1 MRGDVTWRDA
11 RHGHDETIAGAG
23 ADAELLEL
31 RSRLDLA
38 GLAALTR
45 TVTEQIVGTSA
56 DLGYANDLVCSE
68 AWLEAAVD
76 ALASGAAVVAD
87 GPMVAAGLAAGAAI
101 CKVGESLT
109 ERLARTAGIA
119 TAAAAVRLAYGDA
132 GPGAVWVVGSEPL
145 AIYEILSRNVQPALV
160 IGMPAG
166 FVAAVEAKK
175 ALRGSGLPALTNVG
189 EKGGPA
195 VAAAACQALLAL
207 AGQAAAIE
215 SEQRG
220 SSRGGRPGSAHQ
232 RQRTS

>member
-1 MRGDVTWRDA
+1 MRGNVTWRDGLQ
-11 RHGHDETIAGAG
+11 GHDEAVAGDS
-23 ADAELLEL
+23 ADAERLAL
-31 RSRLDLA
+31 RSRIDLA
-38 GLAALTR
+38 GLPPLTR
-45 TVTEQIVGTSA
+45 TVTEQVIGTSA

-68 AWLEAAVD
+68 SWLEAAVG
-76 ALASGAAVVAD
+76 ALAAGAAVVAD
-87 GPMVAAGLAAGAAI
+87 GPMVDAGFAAGTAI

-119 TAAAAVRLAYGDA
+119 VAAAAVRLAYGDA
-132 GPGAVWVVGSEPL
+132 GPGAVWVVGSEPA
-145 AIYEILSRNVQPALV
+145 AIYEILSRDVQPALV

-207 AGQAAAIE
+207 AGQAAAME

-220 SSRGGRPGSAHQ
+220 SSRGGRAGSAHQ
-232 RQRTS
+232 PLRTL

>member
-11 RHGHDETIAGAG
+11 LNGHDETAARDSAGAEFV
-23 ADAELLEL
+23 AL
-31 RSRLDLA
+31 RSRIDLA
-38 GLAALTR
+38 GLPPLTR
-45 TVTEQIVGTSA
+45 MVAEQIIGTSA
-56 DLGYANDLVCSE
+56 DLGYANDLVSAE
-68 AWLEAAVD
+68 PWLEAAVG
-76 ALASGAAVVAD
+76 ALAAGAAVVVD

-119 TAAAAVRLAYGDA
+119 MAAAAIRLAYGDA
-132 GPGAVWVVGSEPL
+132 GPGAVWVVGSEPV

-175 ALRGSGLPALTNVG
+175 ALRASGLPALTNVG

-207 AGQAAAIE
+207 AGQAAAME
-215 SEQRG
+215 TEQRG
-220 SSRGGRPGSAHQ
+220 AGRGSGARGADL
-232 RQRTS
+232 RQRTP

>member
-1 MRGDVTWRDA
+1 MRGDVTWQDA
-11 RHGHDETIAGAG
+11 VHRPDGIAVGDAQ
-23 ADAELLEL
+23 DAELLAL

-38 GLAALTR
+38 GLPPLTR
-45 TVTEQIVGTSA
+45 TVTEQIIGTSA

-68 AWLEAAVD
+68 PWLETAVG
-76 ALASGAAVVAD
+76 ALAAGAAVVAD

-119 TAAAAVRLAYGDA
+119 MAAAAVRLAYGDA
-132 GPGAVWVVGSEPL
+132 GPGAVWVVGSEPV
-145 AIYEILSRNVQPALV
+145 AIYEILSRNVQPALI

-189 EKGGPA
+189 EKGGA
-195 VAAAACQALLAL
+195 VVAAAACQALLAL
-207 AGQAAAIE
+207 AGQVAAME
-215 SEQRG
+215 SAHRG
-220 SSRGGRPGSAHQ
+220 SRTGGRASSAHQ

>member
-1 MRGDVTWRDA
+1 MRGDVTWQDA
-11 RHGHDETIAGAG
+11 VFGHDETVAAQGP
-23 ADAELLEL
+23 DAELAAL

-38 GLAALTR
+38 GLPPLTR
-45 TVTEQIVGTSA
+45 TVTEQIIGISA
-56 DLGYANDLVCSE
+56 DLGYAKDLVCSE
-68 AWLEAAVD
+68 PWLETAVG
-76 ALASGAAVVAD
+76 ALAAGAAVVAD
-87 GPMVAAGLAAGAAI
+87 GPVVAAGLAAGAAI

-119 TAAAAVRLAYGDA
+119 IAAAAVRLAYGDA
-132 GPGAVWVVGSEPL
+132 GPGAVWVVGSEPV

-189 EKGGPA
+189 EKGGA
-195 VAAAACQALLAL
+195 VVAAAACQALLAL
-207 AGQAAAIE
+207 AGQAAAAE

-220 SSRGGRPGSAHQ
+220 PGRGGRAGSAHQ

>member
-1 MRGDVTWRDA
+1 MTWQDA
-11 RHGHDETIAGAG
+11 LHGHDEAVAREA
-23 ADAELLEL
+23 ADAELMAL
-31 RSRLDLA
+31 RSRIDLG
-38 GLAALTR
+38 GLPPLTR
-45 TVTEQIVGTSA
+45 TLTEQIIGISA
-56 DLGYANDLVCSE
+56 DLGYADDLVCAE
-68 AWLEAAVD
+68 PWLEEAVG
-76 ALASGAAVVAD
+76 ALAAGAAVVAD
-87 GPMVAAGLAAGAAI
+87 GPMVAAGLAPGAAI

-109 ERLARTAGIA
+109 ERLARTTGIA

-132 GPGAVWVVGSEPL
+132 GAGAVWVVGIEPV

-175 ALRGSGLPALTNVG
+175 ALRGSGLPALTNVS

-207 AGQAAAIE
+207 AGQAAAME
-215 SEQRG
+215 AEQR
-220 SSRGGRPGSAHQ
+220 SASRGGGRHGAHL

>member
-11 RHGHDETIAGAG
+11 LHGHDEPVARDAV
-23 ADAELLEL
+23 DAELEAL
-31 RSRLDLA
+31 RSRVDLV
-38 GLAALTR
+38 GLPPLMR
-45 TVTEQIVGTSA
+45 TVTEQIIGTSA
-56 DLGYANDLVCSE
+56 DLGYANDLVCAE
-68 AWLEAAVD
+68 PWLEAAVG
-76 ALASGAAVVAD
+76 ALAAGAAVVAD

-101 CKVGESLT
+101 CKIGESLT

-119 TAAAAVRLAYGDA
+119 MAAAAVRLAYGDA
-132 GPGAVWVVGSEPL
+132 GPGAVWVVGSESV

-195 VAAAACQALLAL
+195 VAAAACRALLAL
-207 AGQAAAIE
+207 AGQAAAME
-215 SEQRG
+215 AEQRG
-220 SSRGGRPGSAHQ
+220 ASRGSSPGGAHL

>member
-11 RHGHDETIAGAG
+11 LHEFEETVPDDAP
-23 ADAELLEL
+23 DAELLAL
-31 RSRLDLA
+31 RTRLDLA
-38 GLAALTR
+38 GLPALTR
-45 TVTEQIVGTSA
+45 TVTEQIIRTSA
-56 DLGYANDLVCSE
+56 DLGYAKDLVCSE
-68 AWLEAAVD
+68 PWLETAVG

-87 GPMVAAGLAAGAAI
+87 GPMVAAGLASGAAI

-119 TAAAAVRLAYGDA
+119 MAAASVRLAYGDA
-132 GPGAVWVVGSEPL
+132 GPGAVWVVGSEPV
-145 AIYEILSRNVQPALV
+145 AIYEILSRNVEPALV
-160 IGMPAG
+160 IGLPAG

-175 ALRGSGLPALTNVG
+175 ALRGSGLPALTNAG

-195 VAAAACQALLAL
+195 VAAAACRALLAL
-207 AGQAAAIE
+207 AGQAAAME

-220 SSRGGRPGSAHQ
+220 SGRGGRPGGAHQ